1 MTLKM
6 LKTTQIYQEH
16 IFWSS
21 LLLFLQFLDFQKH
34 GVKNWV
40 ATLAIQENGSKT
52 TTASL
57 INYNVYCLDRW

>member
-16 IFWSS
+16 IFWY
-21 LLLFLQFLDFQKH
+21 LFFAIFGFSH

-52 TTASL
+52 TTTYL
-57 INYNVYCLDRW
+57 INYNVYCLYRW